1 MNRMQHPS
9 EEDLT
14 AYQLH
19 ESADETAI
27 RKHLEL
33 CDDCAALS
41 ESIAGTLRVFS
52 AEPVPQADLDR
63 NWQRLR
69 GNLGVLG
76 TAERRGFHLPS
87 WVWPA
92 AAFAAAAAALLLFVT
107 LKPRH
112 ADRSSSEMAAFRR
125 AGPLSATPVDP
136 HVDSQIA
143 QQLDS
148 AERLL
153 TEVNH
158 TSGPLDDAT
167 RLQAHDL
174 LVRNAVYIHS
184 AREHGDLGTASV
196 LEDLDHVLTNMEHE
210 PKSEESEHT
219 GWHLRLEMNTQGL
232 LLDIRILRQNDARQ

>member
-14 AYQLH
+14 AYQLR

-33 CDDCAALS
+33 CDDCAELS
-41 ESIAGTLRVFS
+41 ESIARTLRVFS
-52 AEPVPQADLDR
+52 AEPVPEADLDR

-69 GNLGVLG
+69 GNLGVQG
-76 TAERRGFHLPS
+76 PAERSGFRLPS

-92 AAFAAAAAALLLFVT
+92 AAFAAAAALLLFIA

-112 ADRSSSEMAAFRR
+112 ADRPASEIGAIRR
-125 AGPLSATPVDP
+125 SGPLSATPVDP
-136 HVDSQIA
+136 EIA

-158 TSGPLDDAT
+158 TSGPLDEAT
-167 RLQAHDL
+167 RLQAHSL
-174 LVRNAVYIHS
+174 LIKNAVYIRS

-210 PKSEESEHT
+210 STSEDSEPT
-219 GWHLRLEMNTQGL
+219 GWHLRLEMNTRGL